1 MGRYLI
7 IFILGVAILL
17 SVVKLSAQNETDER
31 ALIIVKDGVGISKD
45 SLFLLN
51 LRFRIQNRFGFSTV
65 SGNSFVVDAF
75 DARVRRLR
83 LRFDGFVINPRF
95 QYYIQL
101 SFSRA
106 DQDLERGEIAQ
117 TLRDAVLYYE
127 FSDDFY
133 LGFGQSKLPGNRQR
147 VVSSGNLQFVDRSI
161 ANGVFTLD
169 RDFGFFGYYKNR
181 FANQI
186 IHLKT
191 ALTVGEG
198 RNALPTNNGLGYTAR
213 IEWLPFGVF
222 AGSGDYVEGDL
233 EMEQKPKISVGF
245 TWSYNSKATRTGGQ
259 IGEELYSPVDF
270 SVWII
275 DYLLKYRG
283 LAFSGEIISR
293 KSEMPTTLSPVGD
306 VRFVYTGIGFNQ
318 QISKY
323 YENQWEWALR
333 YSFVK
338 PDEKVSSIARNIQ
351 ELVLGVNKYINK
363 HRVKIQGNL
372 SYRVFDNVYHIDH
385 QGNFWQFIIQAEF
398 GI

>member
-1 MGRYLI
+1 MM
-7 IFILGVAILL
+7 GVAILL

-31 ALIIVKDGVGISKD
+31 ALIIVNDGVGISKD

-51 LRFRIQNRFGFSTV
+51 LRLRIQNRFGFSTV
-65 SGNSFVVDAF
+65 SGNSIVVDAF

-83 LRFDGFVINPRF
+83 LRFDGFLINPRL

-106 DQDLERGEIAQ
+106 DQDLDRGEIAQ

-127 FSDDFY
+127 FSDNFY

-181 FANQI
+181 FGNQI
-186 IHLKT
+186 IYLKT

-198 RNALPTNNGLGYTAR
+198 RNALPTNNGLGYTTR
-213 IEWLPFGVF
+213 IEWLPLGVF
-222 AGSGDYVEGDL
+222 AGSGDYVEGDI

-245 TWSYNSKATRTGGQ
+245 TWSLNSKSTRTGGQ
-259 IGEELYSPVDF
+259 IGEELHSPVDF

-275 DYLLKYRG
+275 DYILKYRG
-283 LAFSGEIISR
+283 LAFSGEIMSR
-293 KSEMPTTLSPVGD
+293 KSEMPITLSPVGD
-306 VRFVYTGIGFNQ
+306 VRFVYTGVGFNQ
-318 QISKY
+318 QISRY

-338 PDEKVSSIARNIQ
+338 PDEKVSAIARNIQ

-363 HRVKIQGNL
+363 HRLKIQGNL

-385 QGNFWQFIIQAEF
+385 QDNFWQFIIQAEF